1 MIILIT
7 GVPGSGKTSS
17 LVNMLMT
24 DQTLTHYQDNDG
36 ETKSR
41 VIYVNGIEELK
52 LEHQPLTDEQIK
64 EKPFQDYLPYASLIV
79 IDEAQRLFPTRS
91 SAAKIPPYI
100 ESLATHRHHGLD
112 IILITQHPSFLD
124 SFVRRL
130 VQRHIHISIK
140 PIGRKIYEWNECID
154 QPDSQQNISRATE
167 RQFTLPKKA
176 FDYYKSAEIHTK
188 PKRRIP
194 TVFYIFPLLLVGVLL
209 LGLFVYKNMYER
221 FNPKPNEEVQ
231 EIQTEEQTA
240 FRQPE
245 TQNQVNN
252 FNSDKTNNLTPEMFT
267 PIIPEKPETKPLYN
281 GVRQVVSFE
290 FPVACVKSDSGCR
303 CYTEQATLI
312 KNISAAF
319 CEDYLK
325 NGIFNPYKKK
335 EEIAYNNA
343 VQDSGVE

>member
-41 VIYVNGIEELK
+41 IIYVNGIEELK

-79 IDEAQRLFPTRS
+79 IDEAQRLFPPRS

-140 PIGRKIYEWNECID
+140 PIGRKTYEWNECVD
-154 QPDSQQNISRATE
+154 NPDSPTQISRATE
-167 RQFTLPKKA
+167 RQFILPKKA
-176 FDYYKSAEIHTK
+176 FEQYKSAEIHTK
-188 PKRRIP
+188 VKRRIP
-194 TVFYIFPLLLVGVLL
+194 SMFYILGFVLIIVAI
-209 LGLFVYKNMYER
+209 LGNTVYHRMHER
-221 FNPKPNEEVQ
+221 FGKVEES
-231 EIQTEEQTA
+231 TEQAAEQNTM
-240 FRQPE
+240 QPE
-245 TQNQVNN
+245 TQNSTTQSTTQSDTINN
-252 FNSDKTNNLTPEMFT
+252 SLSVEMFVPT
-267 PIIPEKPETKPLYN
+267 IPEKPESKPIYDN
-281 GVRQVVSFE
+281 VRQVVAFE
-290 FPVACVKSDSGCR
+290 FPVACIKSDSGCR

-312 KNISAAF
+312 KNIPESF

-325 NGIFNPYKKK
+325 NGIFNPYKRK
-335 EEIAYNNA
+335 EQQIT
-343 VQDSGVE
+343 QDQPMNLH